1 MHRIRLISALAA
13 LTLLATGC
21 ADDPPPEP
29 APVVVAF
36 DDGWGQ
42 LFVMNID
49 GSGLRQVTPT
59 VSEDSRD
66 PNYGYGAALSP
77 DGEQLAY
84 ARGGF
89 IEILDLESGESKSV
103 IEGGYEPAFSPD
115 GSKIA
120 FTANGS
126 INIMNVDGSDA
137 HILAQEESAFGATF
151 SPDSSRVVYVTGG
164 YLNEV
169 PVDGGESTVLLR
181 DQFWNSDP
189 AFSPD
194 GSTLV
199 FSSNRGGNNGSEIYA
214 MPSAGGDITPLTDTY
229 SVHPKFTPDGS
240 RILYDRAVTQ
250 TGELVTDV
258 ATGSRPEIASMNP
271 DGSDQKRL
279 TPRSLN
285 GQMPTVGGGR

>member
-1 MHRIRLISALAA
+1 MHRIGLISAFVA
-13 LTLLATGC
+13 LTLHEVGC

-29 APVVVAF
+29 TPVVVAF

-42 LFVMNID
+42 LFVMDID

-59 VSEDSRD
+59 VGEDSRD
-66 PNYGYGAALSP
+66 PNYANYAALSP
-77 DGEQLAY
+77 DASE
-84 ARGGF
+84 
-89 IEILDLESGESKSV
+89 
-103 IEGGYEPAFSPD
+103 
-115 GSKIA
+115 IA
-120 FTANGS
+120 FPANGS
-126 INIMNVDGSDA
+126 INIMNVDASDG
-137 HILAQEESAFGATF
+137 HVIAQEESAFGSTF
-151 SPDSSRVVYVTGG
+151 SPDSSQVVYVTGG
-164 YLNEV
+164 HLNQV

-194 GSTLV
+194 WSTLV

-214 MPSAGGDITPLTDTY
+214 TPSAGGEITPFTDAY
-229 SVHPKFTPDGS
+229 AVHPKFTPDGS

-258 ATGSRPEIASMNP
+258 ATGSQAEIASMNP

-279 TPRSLN
+279 TPRSLS